1 MKDMKK
7 TLIILSLLLLS
18 AGTLPAEEVF
28 TSYFT
33 LAEDDTVKLSPASA
47 GDTISLSVRAH
58 FANRF
63 DRWTLN
69 MSYPEGLE
77 PLSAVAGEDMTVSY
91 LNSQGQ
97 EMEYNA
103 VLLSSQDWGVISAS
117 TVAVNGYFD
126 MTGTGSYVCYGSVKW
141 EAGDHD
147 DMFKLLFSF
156 NKGFRGG
163 TFTFDGLLSAGA
175 DVREW
180 SNGRS
185 AMFSKSFVIV
195 VPRPLGDMTG
205 DWEVDIN
212 DVTAM
217 IGGVL
222 DGSVTSLSGED
233 LAVSDLNGDG
243 VVDISDVTALIDI
256 LLHGHF

>member
-7 TLIILSLLLLS
+7 TLIILSLLLLT
-18 AGTLPAEEVF
+18 AGTLPAEEVT

-33 LAEDDTVKLSPASA
+33 LAEGDTVRLSPASA

-69 MSYPEGLE
+69 MSYPEGME

-91 LNSQGQ
+91 LNAQGQ

-103 VLLSSQDWGVISAS
+103 VLLGSQDWGVISAS
-117 TVAVNGYFD
+117 TMSVNGYFD

-147 DMFKLLFSF
+147 DMFTLLLSLGE
-156 NKGFRGG
+156 GFRGG
-163 TFTFDGLLSAGA
+163 MLTIDGTLSAGS

-185 AMFSKSFVIV
+185 EMFHKSFVLF

-222 DGSVTSLSGED
+222 DGSVSSLSGDD
-233 LAVSDLNGDG
+233 LTVSDLNGDG
-243 VVDISDVTALIDI
+243 EIDINDITALIDI
-256 LLHGHF
+256 LLNGQ